1 MKVLYPRFF
10 VTLGTVETQL
20 FQGRQGVK
28 KGSSHQGNY
37 YYLHLVHL
45 CSEADHQLMT
55 VSTSSITALKF
66 YSIELVLWDREKRK
80 KEMWNKILK
89 ISRKNIKEKEE
100 FGTEI
105 LSIMDLNY
113 VVGAA

>member
-1 MKVLYPRFF
+1 
-10 VTLGTVETQL
+10 
-20 FQGRQGVK
+20 
-28 KGSSHQGNY
+28 
-37 YYLHLVHL
+37 
-45 CSEADHQLMT
+45 
-55 VSTSSITALKF
+55 
-66 YSIELVLWDREKRK
+66 
-80 KEMWNKILK
+80 MWNKILK

>member
-1 MKVLYPRFF
+1 M
-10 VTLGTVETQL
+10 G
-20 FQGRQGVK
+20 
-28 KGSSHQGNY
+28 
-37 YYLHLVHL
+37 
-45 CSEADHQLMT
+45 SEADHQLMT

-66 YSIELVLWDREKRK
+66 YSIELFLWDREKRK